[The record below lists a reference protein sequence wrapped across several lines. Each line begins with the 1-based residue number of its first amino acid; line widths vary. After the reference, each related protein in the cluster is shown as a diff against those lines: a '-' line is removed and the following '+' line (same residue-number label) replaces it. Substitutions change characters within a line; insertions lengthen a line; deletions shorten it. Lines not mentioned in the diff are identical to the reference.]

1 MPSAHE
7 HNTILESLQF
17 FIVRYLTMVI
27 QVASILTGESGMT
40 NVVRLYHAKSECRI
54 LPLWYNT
61 AVNIW

>member
-1 MPSAHE
+1 
-7 HNTILESLQF
+7 
-17 FIVRYLTMVI
+17 MVI